1 MKKIKKTL
9 YLLLCIVLVFS
20 QMGAAGFAE
29 SDASEAETVSAA
41 QAVRLS
47 EVVGED
53 ADYIYEANDTFA
65 VESEDDWKAF
75 STLIEG
81 YKDFAGKTVILTKDI
96 TVTAPIKKG
105 VDGDYNYYCFSGT
118 FDGQEYH
125 NLASFQESSGVR

>member
-29 SDASEAETVSAA
+29 SDASAAETVSAA

-47 EVVGED
+47 EVVGEN

-65 VESEDDWKAF
+65 VENEEDWKAF
-75 STLIEG
+75 STLIEEG
-81 YKDFAGKTVILTKDI
+81 YKNFAGKTVILTRI
-96 TVTAPIKKG
+96 L
-105 VDGDYNYYCFSGT
+105 
-118 FDGQEYH
+118 Q
-125 NLASFQESSGVR
+125 

>member
-96 TVTAPIKKG
+96 TVTAPIKPANKK
-105 VDGDYNYYCFSGT
+105 SRL
-118 FDGQEYH
+118 
-125 NLASFQESSGVR
+125 NL